1 LVSISKADLESGLTL
16 PEKGEPLEILGDVSG
31 VARDP
36 RVQKALRRLAVDKA
50 PMTISQMVMWRI
62 SSGLDWE
69 LIAQLSQKWANR
81 YEMTLARD
89 FVNRLD
95 SLPEGESGRLLFAIE
110 ATDPATEAMAAEIAK
125 SIEGK
130 SVLGLVAQ
138 IGVPTRPQG
147 PAVACQ
153 VRVTGTDAL
162 VQVASSDA
170 AAANWVKFGKFSLP
184 LPKDGGKLDLAK
196 FDDSLVEGVLN
207 RLVRAQ
213 LIKGASTKEKGK
225 LIHQLKIEN
234 ASPMILNGIA
244 LLGTTSKPDELPKVL
259 SGVCIPPRKSMTVPA
274 SDEVV
279 KLLGLKK
286 GTKVVALD
294 LSGL

>member
-1 LVSISKADLESGLTL
+1 VDLDSGLTL

-31 VARDP
+31 VAQDP

-50 PMTISQMVMWRI
+50 PMTISQMVMWRL
-62 SSGLDWE
+62 SSRLDWE

-81 YEMTLARD
+81 FEMTLARD
-89 FVNRLD
+89 FVDRLD
-95 SLPEGESGRLLFAIE
+95 VMPEGECGRLLFAIE
-110 ATDPATEAMAAEIAK
+110 ASDPAAKALASEIAK

-130 SVLGLVAQ
+130 TVLGLVAQ
-138 IGVPTRPQG
+138 IGLPTRPQG

-153 VRVTGTDAL
+153 VRLTASEAL
-162 VQVASSDA
+162 VQVAGSDA
-170 AAANWVKFGKFSLP
+170 GAANWLKFGKFTLP
-184 LPKDGGKLDLAK
+184 LPKAEGKLDLAK
-196 FDDSLVEGVLN
+196 FDDSLVEGILN

-234 ASPMILNGIA
+234 ASPLILNGVA

-259 SGVCIPPRKSMTVPA
+259 SGICVPPRKTMTVPA